1 MERNRKGED
10 FMEYVIETQ
19 NLCKSYRGKAAVS
32 SLNMH
37 VQKGDIYGF
46 IGRNGAGKSTTLKM
60 LCNLAHPTEGSIS
73 LFGKSPDTPSVRR
86 RMGVLIETAGLEPSC
101 SAHENMVLKALLM
114 GIVDPEKQICQLLRL
129 VRLNPGD
136 KKKAR
141 HFSMGMKQRLGIAMA
156 LLGGP
161 DLLILDEPINGLD
174 PEGMN
179 EVRRILMD
187 LNRKK
192 GITILISSHIL
203 GELSKMA
210 TRYGIIKDGCLIQEL
225 SSEELN
231 DKCRDYLCVKTAD
244 SKKASVLLEQQ
255 LGLSRYE
262 VHPNGEIRIYQ
273 KLDSSAV
280 TSVLTSADISVQ
292 AIYTHHQDLEGYFLE
307 LMEQNKSQEKGG
319 IFYA

>member
-1 MERNRKGED
+1 
-10 FMEYVIETQ
+10 
-19 NLCKSYRGKAAVS
+19 
-32 SLNMH
+32 
-37 VQKGDIYGF
+37 
-46 IGRNGAGKSTTLKM
+46 
-60 LCNLAHPTEGSIS
+60 
-73 LFGKSPDTPSVRR
+73 
-86 RMGVLIETAGLEPSC
+86 
-101 SAHENMVLKALLM
+101 
-114 GIVDPEKQICQLLRL
+114 
-129 VRLNPGD
+129 
-136 KKKAR
+136 
-141 HFSMGMKQRLGIAMA
+141 
-156 LLGGP
+156 
-161 DLLILDEPINGLD
+161 
-174 PEGMN
+174 MN

-255 LGLSRYE
+255 LGVSRYE